1 MKAAKS
7 RENYLGFA
15 GVILLSLLA
24 VLMAAPI
31 YISLVNAFKPSALV
45 QKSPLALPLP
55 PAMENITK
63 ALASPNANVG
73 AMYVNTVTLMVFGVV
88 TCIFVSSMA
97 SYYLA
102 RRESRFVKALRI
114 YFLAGLMVPY
124 VIVYLPLCV
133 ILRIIHIPF
142 NIPTL
147 VFVFVSGNISFS
159 TFMYTNYIR
168 TLPLELEE
176 VAMIDGAGHWLI
188 FRRILFPLLK
198 PCTATVMIFVGL
210 GIWNDFMTPL
220 LLGQVKTITVGIYTA
235 IGPHSAD
242 WGLVFAFV
250 LFATLPVMV
259 VYLFLQKQFIAGLTA
274 GALKG

>member
-1 MKAAKS
+1 M
-7 RENYLGFA
+7 YIGF
-15 GVILLSLLA
+15 I
-24 VLMAAPI
+24 
-31 YISLVNAFKPSALV
+31 NAFKPSVLI
-45 QKSPLALPLP
+45 QKSPLSLPLP
-55 PAMENITK
+55 PTMENLAK
-63 ALASPNANVG
+63 ALVNPNVDVG
-73 AMYVNTVTLMVFGVV
+73 GMYLNTLTLMVFGVV
-88 TCIFVSSMA
+88 ICVFISSMA

-133 ILRIIHIPF
+133 ILRILHIPF

-147 VFVFVSGNISFS
+147 IFVFISGNISFS

-168 TLPLELEE
+168 TLPPELEE
-176 VAMIDGAGHWLI
+176 VSMIDGAGHWLI
-188 FRRILFPLLK
+188 FWRVLFPLLK

-250 LFATLPVMV
+250 LFATFPVIV
-259 VYLFLQKQFIAGLTA
+259 VYLFLQRQFIVGLTA